1 MILLKKKE
9 KANHPVNKIHLQADA
24 CPWNASVQSLSWKV
38 IQFSLPWTLEFPL
51 EHGEVARG
59 WGVLSS
65 RLIRKCL
72 VCVCVCVQGWGFGPP
87 SPPNWK
93 CIPDPEAGCDHHSHG
108 SLGDDL
114 GRAKIFRP
122 IGTGWWRSPAVRGY
136 RGKVKEGKLWR
147 KPESKAVLKGNTRKE
162 RRKKQQL

>member
-72 VCVCVCVQGWGFGPP
+72 VCVCVCARVGLRASLPSQLKMHSRPRGRVWPPQPRLPGRWPGKGQDLQANRDWLVEESSCEGLQRKSQGRKALEKAREQ
-87 SPPNWK
+87 S
-93 CIPDPEAGCDHHSHG
+93 CPE
-108 SLGDDL
+108 
-114 GRAKIFRP
+114 RE
-122 IGTGWWRSPAVRGY
+122 Y
-136 RGKVKEGKLWR
+136 
-147 KPESKAVLKGNTRKE
+147 
-162 RRKKQQL
+162 